1 MNFKYHLLN
10 IAAVLIF
17 SYTTAVTI
25 TGTVGATVLKP
36 EKGNKMSSRSSGRAK
51 SIVKKSRKPFEA
63 YEKTIFE
70 DAQFFP
76 NPAAGGPNVSSSP
89 EVINADL
96 NELNLIGTI
105 TGPSSIARAFIRK
118 GARRRVSRRGR
129 KGSSAPP
136 VEQVKEIFR
145 LWEDVYGYKL
155 VSIRMDSVVLKGAS
169 GREVLKIYDGK
180 KKEKSGKAKGKS
192 TAGGTLKKNISRA
205 EIKQQLK
212 NNMENMLKGIVI
224 SPYRKN
230 GKIVGFRLKKV
241 RPYNFFYKIGARS
254 GDIIMRVNDKK
265 MDSSQKLYGFWQ
277 NFSKESKVAIDVER
291 RGRMMR
297 FDFSISD

>member
-1 MNFKYHLLN
+1 M
-10 IAAVLIF
+10 AAVLIF

-36 EKGNKMSSRSSGRAK
+36 EKGKNVSSRSSVRRK
-51 SIVKKSRKPFEA
+51 SIAQKTRKPFEV

-70 DAQFFP
+70 DAKFFP
-76 NPAAGGPNVSSSP
+76 NPAAGDPNVSSSQ
-89 EVINADL
+89 EVINADVS
-96 NELNLIGTI
+96 ELNLIGTI

-118 GARRRVSRRGR
+118 GVQRRVSRRGR
-129 KGSSAPP
+129 NSKNAPP

-169 GREVLKIYDGK
+169 GRAVLKIYDGNK
-180 KKEKSGKAKGKS
+180 KATPESAKGKS

-230 GKIVGFRLKKV
+230 GKIEGFRLKKV

-265 MDSSQKLYGFWQ
+265 MDSSQKLYSFWQ

-291 RGRMMR
+291 RGSMMR